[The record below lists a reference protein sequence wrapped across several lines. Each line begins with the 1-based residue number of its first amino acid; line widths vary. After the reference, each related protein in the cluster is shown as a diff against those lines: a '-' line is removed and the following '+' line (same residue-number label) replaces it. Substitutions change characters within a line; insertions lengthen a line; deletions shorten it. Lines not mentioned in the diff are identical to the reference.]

1 LRCCRQSSRQA
12 LPSSSLRAGAAGVP
26 PSSNH
31 SGQKPITGD
40 QNDRE
45 RRNRSPQ
52 TQRPNV
58 VSEWSRKR
66 KGDGANLSTYAMLLQ
81 I

>member
-1 LRCCRQSSRQA
+1 LPCCCRQSSRQA

-31 SGQKPITGD
+31 SRQKPITGD

-58 VSEWSRKR
+58 SERVVEE
-66 KGDGANLSTYAMLLQ
+66 AEMLPN
-81 I
+81 